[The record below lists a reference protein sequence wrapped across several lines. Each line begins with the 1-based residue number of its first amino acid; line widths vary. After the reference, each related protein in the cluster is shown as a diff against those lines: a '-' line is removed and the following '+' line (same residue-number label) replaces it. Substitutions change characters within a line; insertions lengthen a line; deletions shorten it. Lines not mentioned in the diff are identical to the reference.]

1 MLFKQLVISCLLALG
16 VHATTV
22 DNKTYIITLR
32 PGTNIQSHVAERRE
46 GFEIKYI
53 YSAVF
58 NGYAVNLSPSA
69 LKALKASGDVQ
80 NIELDQTFTIPGI
93 ANSFPSQLGTVR
105 GLPQKRLVGGAGV
118 DIYFFDTGIDISK
131 PCFGGRARW
140 GASFGGYGE
149 TDGNGHGTAM
159 AASALCAEAGG
170 TATSAS
176 GVAVKVLSDSGSGTT
191 SAIISGINWA
201 VQQYQSTNRPSIGVI
216 ALAGAAST
224 ALDNAV
230 TAAVNAGFHT
240 VVTAGF
246 SNLPL
251 SNVSPARVPGAVTVG
266 ALPRSKAYPSNS
278 NYGAGLD
285 IWSFY
290 PIACPAGISGCTT
303 PTNSVQVYPRHLE
316 SYVGAYMAVAIGSY
330 GNKTPAVLTADL
342 RSHAIPDVTGVP
354 AGTTNLRAVPW

>member
-1 MLFKQLVISCLLALG
+1 MFFKHFVVYCLLAFG

-22 DNKTYIITLR
+22 NSKTYIVTLKR
-32 PGTNIQSHVAERRE
+32 GTDIQSHVAERRE
-46 GFEIKYI
+46 GFEIKHI

-58 NGYAVNLSPSA
+58 NGYAVTLSPSA
-69 LKALKASGDVQ
+69 LKALESSDDVQ
-80 NIELDQTFTIPGI
+80 DIELDQIFSAPVGI
-93 ANSFPSQLGTVR
+93 TNFAPAQIGKVR
-105 GLPQKRLVGGAGV
+105 GLSHKRADGAGGY
-118 DIYFFDTGIDISK
+118 IYFFDTGIDVTK

-140 GASFGGYGE
+140 GASFGYGDI
-149 TDGNGHGTAM
+149 DGSGHGTAM
-159 AASALCAEAGG
+159 AASALCVEAGG

-176 GVAVKVLSDSGSGTT
+176 GVAVKVLSDTGSGTT

-201 VQQYQSTNRPSIGVI
+201 VQQYQSTSRPSIGVMAI
-216 ALAGAAST
+216 AGGASA
-224 ALDNAV
+224 AMDNAV
-230 TAAVNAGFHT
+230 AAAVNAGFHM

-246 SNLPL
+246 SNIPI

-290 PIACPAGISGCTT
+290 PIACPAGIAGCTT
-303 PTNSVQVYPRHLE
+303 PTNSV

-330 GNKTPAVLTADL
+330 GNKSPAALTTDL
-342 RSHAIPDVTGVP
+342 KSHAIPDVTGVP
-354 AGTTNLRAVPW
+354 TGTTNLRAVPW

>member
-1 MLFKQLVISCLLALG
+1 MLFKQFAVTCLFTFGA
-16 VHATTV
+16 HAATTS
-22 DNKTYIITLR
+22 DKTYIVTLK
-32 PGTNIQSHVAERRE
+32 PGANFESHATERRE
-46 GFEIKYI
+46 GFEIKHI
-53 YSAVF
+53 YSTVF
-58 NGYAVNLSPSA
+58 NGYAAALSPSTLNA
-69 LKALKASGDVQ
+69 IRASNDVQ
-80 NIELDQTFTIPGI
+80 SIELDQTFSLPEETT
-93 ANSFPSQLGTVR
+93 SFAYAQLGKAKV
-105 GLPQKRLVGGAGV
+105 LDKKADGGAGV
-118 DIYFFDTGIDISK
+118 DIYFFDTGIDTTR

-140 GASFGGYGE
+140 GATFGGYGDA
-149 TDGNGHGTAM
+149 DGNGHGTAM

-201 VQQYQSTNRPSIGVI
+201 VQQYQSIGRPSIGVMAI
-216 ALAGAAST
+216 AGAAST

-230 TAAVNAGFHT
+230 AAAVNAGFHM

-246 SNLPL
+246 SNIPIN
-251 SNVSPARVPGAVTVG
+251 NVSPARVPGAVTVG
-266 ALPRSKAYPSNS
+266 ALPRTKAYPSNS

-290 PIACPAGISGCTT
+290 PIACPAGITGCTT
-303 PTNSVQVYPRHLE
+303 PTNSV

-330 GNKTPAVLTADL
+330 GNKSPAALTTDL